1 MTGAVA
7 SYNRGVLQV
16 TPADSTGIAHIFKDP
31 RASAMSRLPN
41 PCAAGSTRARVG
53 GGRVHGATPDASLWG
68 CLPISNGT
76 PSSCVEKHGGPA
88 MQRQKARIGSTE
100 REHAHMHRMD
110 VGDPCSHRGL
120 TWVNINHQLY
130 TYIELA
136 ASELPTWAQRARD
149 RELTGRRRRQP
160 PPRHSAACAAAGRG
174 RRGRRG
180 GS

>member
-1 MTGAVA
+1 MGA
-7 SYNRGVLQV
+7 RG
-16 TPADSTGIAHIFKDP
+16 ARG
-31 RASAMSRLPN
+31 
-41 PCAAGSTRARVG
+41 GARVEG
-53 GGRVHGATPDASLWG
+53 EGGLRACDWGGRILQWG

-110 VGDPCSHRGL
+110 VGDPCSHRGR
-120 TWVNINHQLY
+120 TWLNINHKLY

-160 PPRHSAACAAAGRG
+160 PPRHSAACAAAGAVTVGAAWRLLKRWG
-174 RRGRRG
+174 KIHDAADSYARSLGCPRRP
-180 GS
+180 